1 MTVIS
6 RMSRMSR
13 MSPMRVAA
21 EVISL
26 NVFNTTLTQTFP
38 EAKLEDAFD
47 NDNPDKEFCFSIFED
62 MIKEVRALRK

>member
-1 MTVIS
+1 VTVIS
-6 RMSRMSR
+6 RMSRMR
-13 MSPMRVAA
+13 VAAVAA